1 MKLAALILIP
11 VLAVGPVIP
20 PAIADTSD
28 GTRGFRGTN
37 MDNGAGVYGGQI
49 VPAGKAQTY
58 KPWSDD
64 FIPFGSANTGV
75 VTGAGLQGSFIPTLT
90 ADELKAQ
97 QAANTAHR
105 RALYNSLVNNGGCN
119 APFLPVEYSIPCS
132 YNSFGKQTEGGGG
145 SDSGESAE

>member
-1 MKLAALILIP
+1 MKSTTALILVS
-11 VLAVGPVIP
+11 VLATT
-20 PAIADTSD
+20 PAIAGSSD
-28 GTRGFRGTN
+28 PTRGFGGTN
-37 MDNGAGVYGGQI
+37 LDNKGRGGEGGGVRYPSG
-49 VPAGKAQTY
+49 PAQAY

-75 VTGAGLQGSFIPTLT
+75 VTGAGLQGGFISTLT

-105 RALYNSLVNNGGCN
+105 RALYNSLVNDGGCN

-132 YNSFGKQTEGGGG
+132 YNSFGKQTEGGSGSDGG
-145 SDSGESAE
+145 SDSTE